1 MSHSPDAALV
11 GKLVR
16 RAWPELPVCGQS
28 LEERGGHEE
37 SSCGWLRSTSRQ
49 FSLTRRKKGK
59 EKNRH
64 VMVVQFPRH
73 RGAAVCAARLSDN

>member
-28 LEERGGHEE
+28 LEERSGHEE
-37 SSCGWLRSTSRQ
+37 SSCGRLRSISRQ
-49 FSLTRRKKGK
+49 FSLTGK